1 MTGFELAC
9 LPIVTLYVVTRARL
23 EPAPAR
29 LVFRLAL
36 LAAAAWL
43 GEASC
48 IRLYGFYAYE
58 PSAWSLWLGPVPL
71 FIPLIWPSVVVSAHD
86 VARHVAPRHTT
97 LVAAALVLADA
108 SLMEPVAVRA
118 GLWRWSEPGLFD
130 VPLIGIAG
138 WCYFALASLGLFA
151 WLDRRKAPALA
162 ALGVLVLAPALTHG
176 LLVATW
182 WGLFR
187 WVQGTVPPLAATI
200 PLGAASLALALAA
213 WRKGLRFEVPPAL
226 LWVRV
231 PAALFFFALLML
243 HGRDDAALVAYAFA
257 FAPPYVALTR
267 LPALCP
273 RPFA

>member
-23 EPAPAR
+23 DPAPAQ

-48 IRLYGFYAYE
+48 IALYGFYAYE

-86 VARHVAPRHTT
+86 VARHVAPKHTT
-97 LVAAALVLADA
+97 LVASALVLADA

-118 GLWRWSEPGLFD
+118 GLWRWSEPGLFE

-138 WCYFALASLGLFA
+138 WSYFALASLGLLA
-151 WLDRRKAPALA
+151 LLEKHRAPALA
-162 ALGVLVLAPALTHG
+162 ALSVLVLAPALTHG
-176 LLVATW
+176 LLLATW

-187 WVQGTVPPLAATI
+187 WVQGTVPPLAALI
-200 PLGAASLALALAA
+200 PLAALSLALAVTV
-213 WRKGLRFEVPPAL
+213 WRERLRFVMPPAL

-231 PAALFFFALLML
+231 PAALFFFALLVL
-243 HGRDDAALVAYAFA
+243 HGRDDAALVAYALS
-257 FAPPYVALTR
+257 FAPPYIALTR
-267 LPALCP
+267 LPTL
-273 RPFA
+273 RSRRFA